1 MVERRAFLA
10 AGLALS
16 GPAFAAT
23 PSAFAATPSAFDFS
37 FQAIEGGP
45 LPLAPY
51 RDRVLLIVNT
61 ASFCGFTPQYAA
73 LQRLHEAHEARGL
86 TVIGVPSTDFNQ
98 ESTDA
103 RKVREFCDA
112 MFGIT
117 FHITAINHVRGERAH
132 PFFAWA
138 AREAGPVRWNFHK
151 YLVSRDGRRVQGFST
166 QTAPD
171 SPPMIRAI
179 EAALAASPAA

>member
-1 MVERRAFLA
+1 MVDRRGFLGGSA
-10 AGLALS
+10 AGLLS
-16 GPAFAAT
+16 LGLAT
-23 PSAFAATPSAFDFS
+23 PALANTPTAFDFG
-37 FQAIEGGP
+37 FEAIEGGP
-45 LPLAPY
+45 LPLAQF
-51 RDRVLLIVNT
+51 RGRVLLVVNT

-73 LQRLHEAHEARGL
+73 LQRLHERSGARGL

-98 ESTDA
+98 EHQDA
-103 RKVREFCDA
+103 RRVREFCDA

-117 FHITAINHVRGERAH
+117 FPLTTINRVRGEQAH

-151 YLVSRDGRRVQGFST
+151 YLVSRDGRHVQGFST

-171 SPPMIRAI
+171 SPAMTRAI
-179 EAALAASPAA
+179 EAALAA

>member
-1 MVERRAFLA
+1 MVERRALLL
-10 AGLALS
+10 GLAMS
-16 GPAFAAT
+16 TPALAAT
-23 PSAFAATPSAFDFS
+23 PNAFDFG
-37 FQAIEGGP
+37 FEAIEGGP
-45 LPLAPY
+45 LPLSQF
-51 RDRVLLIVNT
+51 RGRVMLVVNT

-73 LQRLHEAHEARGL
+73 LQKLHERYEARGL

-98 ESTDA
+98 ESSDA
-103 RKVREFCDA
+103 RRVREFCDA

-117 FHITAINHVRGERAH
+117 FPITAINPVRGERAH

-171 SPPMIRAI
+171 SPPMIRAV
-179 EAALAASPAA
+179 EAALAATPAA

>member
-1 MVERRAFLA
+1 MLERRIVL

-16 GPAFAAT
+16 APALAQA
-23 PSAFAATPSAFDFS
+23 PDAFGFNFE
-37 FQAIEGGP
+37 AIEGGP
-45 LPLAPY
+45 MPLAQF
-51 RDRVLLIVNT
+51 RGRVMLVVNT
-61 ASFCGFTPQYAA
+61 ASFCGFTAQYAA
-73 LQRLHEAHEARGL
+73 LQKLHERHEARGL

-98 ESTDA
+98 ESSDA
-103 RKVREFCDA
+103 RRVREFCDA

-117 FHITAINHVRGERAH
+117 FPLTAINQVRGANAH

-171 SPPMIRAI
+171 SPGMSRAV
-179 EAALAASPAA
+179 EAALAAAPGS